1 MQRVSTGNEG
11 AEIWY
16 PDTEDLEGG
25 RRVINDVTDGSDYD
39 VNPHETGDVEGCDAC
54 KEIKAGIVPESK
66 PWSSQDVIAHLDKVF
81 KYFRIGK
88 SEAIDGRS
96 LVVMLEEYD
105 KVHPITIDQA
115 NTVTNHVI
123 PAMATV
129 IERKKRDTAP
139 HN

>member
-54 KEIKAGIVPESK
+54 KEIKAGVVSEDK
-66 PWSSQDVIAHLDKVF
+66 VWSAQDVVEHLDKVF
-81 KYFRIGK
+81 KHFGLDRSSIVNGMELVALL
-88 SEAIDGRS
+88 EA
-96 LVVMLEEYD
+96 YD
-105 KVHPITIDQA
+105 AIHPITIDQA
-115 NTVTNHVI
+115 NTVTSHVI
-123 PAMATV
+123 PAMATA
-129 IERKKRDTAP
+129 IERRRQDAAS
-139 HN
+139 NN